1 MKEIVA
7 AKKKAH
13 PLVKKLAYAS
23 TDGAGNLLFCI
34 ISSYILYFY
43 TDVYGLTVG
52 AAGILLLIARI
63 VDSFDAPFWGSV
75 IDHTKS
81 KYGQSR
87 PWFLWLAI
95 PFAIATVLA
104 FSTPNLSGSAKVV
117 YAGITYVIAGTI
129 YSGIATPITSIL
141 PNLSND
147 PDERIHLNSFRMV
160 GGNIGNFAAV
170 TFALPLVALFG
181 GGDDRKGFSLMVAF
195 FGVIA
200 VGLLFFAFFNLE
212 EINTKKAVSI
222 PFKDSLKA
230 VKGNWPWIL
239 LVLANLAFWMAL
251 TVRTSALLYY
261 FEYNLGSKNL
271 VPLING
277 ISLIQVGGMM
287 AIPFISKRLKKT
299 GTMIVGL
306 GLAVVGQFLLFL
318 SGTSMTFLVI
328 SWAIACIGSGIA
340 CSMPFAMLSDAVDF
354 GEWKSGIRS
363 SGFLSAMGSSFCI
376 KVGAGLGSYFLSV
389 IMAKTDYVANQV
401 QTSQALAGI
410 QFVFLWLPAILF
422 ALSAVPML
430 RYYRYEKQEGVIR
443 AELLTRREQSEQ

>member
-7 AKKKAH
+7 ANKKTH
-13 PLVKKLAYAS
+13 PLIKKFAYAS

-43 TDVYGLTVG
+43 TDVYGLSVG
-52 AAGILLLIARI
+52 AAGLLLLIARI
-63 VDSFDAPFWGSV
+63 ADSFDAPFWGSI

-95 PFAIATVLA
+95 PFALATFLA
-104 FSTPNLSGSAKVV
+104 FSTPNLTGTAKVI
-117 YAGITYVIAGTI
+117 YAGITYVVAGTI
-129 YSGIATPITSIL
+129 YSGIATPITAIL

-160 GGNIGNFAAV
+160 GGNVGNFAAV

-181 GGDDRKGFSLMVAF
+181 GGNDQKGFSLMVAF
-195 FGVIA
+195 FGIIA

-230 VKGNWPWIL
+230 VKGNWPWVL

-261 FEYNLGSKNL
+261 FEYNLGSKEL

-277 ISLIQVGGMM
+277 ISIIQVAGMM
-287 AIPFISKRLKKT
+287 AIPLLSKKMKKT
-299 GTMIVGL
+299 GTMLFGL
-306 GLAVVGQFLLFL
+306 GLAIIGQFLLFF
-318 SGTSMTFLVI
+318 SGSSMIFLVI

-376 KVGAGLGSYFLSV
+376 KVGAGLGGYFLSV
-389 IMAKTDYVANQV
+389 IMAKTDYIANQV
-401 QTSQALAGI
+401 QSSQALSGI
-410 QFVFLWLPAILF
+410 QFVFLWLPVILF
-422 ALSAVPML
+422 LLSALPMF
-430 RYYRYEKQEGVIR
+430 RYFKYEKQEAEIRKDLVIQ
-443 AELLTRREQSEQ
+443 REKIN